1 MDGRAT
7 RFIIICIAVICLA
20 LLAMRFSRTRQA
32 SLQGKITAQQAVP
45 AEMFYVGSK
54 KDKIYHNPS
63 CKLAARINTNEL
75 VTFTSAR
82 QAVSKGYRPCEL
94 CRP

>member
-1 MDGRAT
+1 MDGKAS
-7 RFIIICIAVICLA
+7 RFIIICIAVICVA
-20 LLAMRFSRTRQA
+20 LLAMRLSRMRQT
-32 SLQGKITAQQAVP
+32 SLQDKIAVQQTMP

-54 KDKIYHNPS
+54 YDKIYHNPS
-63 CKLAARINTNEL
+63 CKLAARINTDEL

-82 QAVSKGYRPCEL
+82 QAIGKGYKPCEK

>member
-1 MDGRAT
+1 MNGKAT
-7 RFIIICIAVICLA
+7 RFIIICIAVICLG
-20 LLAMRFSRTRQA
+20 LLAMRLSRMRQA
-32 SLQGKITAQQAVP
+32 SLQDKVAAQQAAP

-54 KDKIYHNPS
+54 YDKIYHNPS
-63 CKLAARINTNEL
+63 CRLAAEINTGEL

-82 QAVSKGYRPCEL
+82 QAISKGYRPCEK